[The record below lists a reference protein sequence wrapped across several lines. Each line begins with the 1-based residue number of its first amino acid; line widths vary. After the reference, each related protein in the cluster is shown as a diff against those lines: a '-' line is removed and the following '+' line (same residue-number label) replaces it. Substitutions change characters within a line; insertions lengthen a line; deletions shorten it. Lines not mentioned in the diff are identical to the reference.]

1 MKQLFGACCVFNWH
15 DVCHCF
21 CFVTLISIFGTR
33 IFWKNHLKILMSH
46 GFWTTDC
53 IFPQLR
59 NITTHFLVCNLD
71 LYLQFFSLISILGF
85 KHFEQFNFF
94 NPNFDF
100 VLFFKIIYYLEN
112 LKFLLQIDE
121 NKKYLSLKK
130 DKKIFSSMN
139 FEILISGVNFIFFE
153 KHFHSFWKKREKK
166 FKFLYKIVLNLLIV
180 KCKYSLIKVHSE

>member
-121 NKKYLSLKK
+121 NKKISFSKK
-130 DKKIFSSMN
+130 RQR
-139 FEILISGVNFIFFE
+139 IFFNHEFWNCLFLVWFSFLFE
-153 KHFHSFWKKREKK
+153 KYFHSFWKKRENNSK
-166 FKFLYKIVLNLLIV
+166 F
-180 KCKYSLIKVHSE
+180 CIKMFWIFW